1 MAIRLYLG
9 PGMRFP
15 TDEHAP
21 VVVPR
26 GSVLGEVQVRRVILK
41 GINEVSPSALS
52 LFVLIGAL
60 STPIIIPT
68 ESAEVF
74 DCRRRFCDLWRS
86 YERSYPCL
94 PRISTWIHAAARST
108 FF

>member
-1 MAIRLYLG
+1 MCFVRSSFGCTYDSNFMAIRLYLG

-60 STPIIIPT
+60 STPDYHT
-68 ESAEVF
+68 HGV
-74 DCRRRFCDLWRS
+74 RR
-86 YERSYPCL
+86 
-94 PRISTWIHAAARST
+94 T
-108 FF
+108 F